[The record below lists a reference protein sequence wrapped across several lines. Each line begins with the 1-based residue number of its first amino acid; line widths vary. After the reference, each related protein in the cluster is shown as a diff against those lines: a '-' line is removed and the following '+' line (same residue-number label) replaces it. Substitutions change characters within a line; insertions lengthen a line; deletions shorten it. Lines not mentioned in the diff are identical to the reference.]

1 MFISIKGRTIIYS
14 FAALLA
20 VSIAVVC
27 ISVKEV
33 HDNMDTVLPASA
45 VESKTILI
53 DAGHGGFD
61 AGASDNGISEK
72 DINLNVA
79 KNLKYL
85 IEENGGKAAMT
96 REDDVSTA
104 DENRTDGSSAKK
116 SDLRRRR
123 EMITESGA
131 DMFVSVHMNKFPQSE
146 YRGAQVFYAS
156 SPEESKRLGECIQSA
171 LARVLNDGNKRVSK
185 KAESSI
191 FILKNA
197 KIPSV
202 IVECGF
208 LSNPQ
213 EAEKLKDENYQKQ
226 LAQAIFEGIC
236 DFLNR

>member
-1 MFISIKGRTIIYS
+1 MD
-14 FAALLA
+14 AA
-20 VSIAVVC
+20 
-27 ISVKEV
+27 
-33 HDNMDTVLPASA
+33 LPASA

-72 DINLNVA
+72 NINLNVA

-123 EMITESGA
+123 AMIKESGA
-131 DMFVSVHMNKFPQSE
+131 DMFVSVHMNKFPQRE
-146 YRGAQVFYAS
+146 YWGAQVFYAS
-156 SPEESKRLGECIQSA
+156 SPEGSKRLGECIQSA
-171 LARVLNDGNKRVSK
+171 LARVLSDGNERVSK

-197 KIPSV
+197 EIPSV

-213 EAEKLKDENYQKQ
+213 EAEKLKDESYQKQ